1 MSRFSISHLRV
12 GPDDLRRQLPLSG
25 ETVDIRQG
33 PDGQTYFSARLDG
46 QLKHHIGASTDTST
60 FPAERLGSDDSGPF
74 LWVSDIVMRAST
86 PGEAPH
92 HGMQR
97 FPVDL
102 AYILDLSYWD
112 DQTVDYAKLQ
122 PVAAVDIDD
131 LPQDATEEAVD
142 QERSPALATVEDRPE
157 PSFSEPGRD
166 DLPEDSGQTTARTT
180 VVAQPASTHDPLVED
195 DPAGEPDRVALPADV
210 PTVGDD
216 RTDEEHIAADEEG
229 ESDPGPAAPA
239 PAPVPSPWPIATGP
253 AVTPELVMT
262 PARTATAAAR
272 NAGDVDATTHAEA
285 LPADPA
291 PSSPTVASEPPTAST
306 ADASEITGPIPTATT
321 ARPPAPIGVGA
332 DIASR
337 SRRLAAPPQ
346 SSPERDHSAAA
357 TAAKAPSSARHS
369 EASSYPSSWPPAA
382 RPARPAAAPQ
392 MPPQHTMRPPII
404 PTTSS
409 RRTPSKKAIAISVV
423 ILIGAILTAI
433 AVWNV
438 AGSDSGSGQAAA
450 PTPSRPPDV
459 DIQRVKNAVPKGYSD
474 TSCTARDD
482 SAEASVKCGPNT
494 DPGGPQTAT
503 YTLYTDQQA
512 LNQAFATTIA
522 GFDQVTC
529 PGNIQSPGA
538 WRRNAAPNKVAGTL
552 FCGIRAGQAAVIW
565 TSNAQSLLNVTEAG
579 AQGPTLDQLYT
590 WWGTHS

>member
-1 MSRFSISHLRV
+1 M
-12 GPDDLRRQLPLSG
+12 
-25 ETVDIRQG
+25 
-33 PDGQTYFSARLDG
+33 
-46 QLKHHIGASTDTST
+46 
-60 FPAERLGSDDSGPF
+60 
-74 LWVSDIVMRAST
+74 SDIVMRAST
-86 PGEAPH
+86 PGAAPH

-102 AYILDLSYWD
+102 AYILDPSYWD

-131 LPQDATEEAVD
+131 LPHDVTEAAAD
-142 QERSPALATVEDRPE
+142 QERNPAAATIEDLKE
-157 PSFSEPGRD
+157 DSFSEPRSD
-166 DLPEDSGQTTARTT
+166 DPPEDSGQTTASTT
-180 VVAQPASTHDPLVED
+180 VAAHPAPAHDPLVDD
-195 DPAGEPDRVALPADV
+195 DPAGEPDRVTLPADV

-216 RTDEEHIAADEEG
+216 RTDEQHIAADEEG
-229 ESDPGPAAPA
+229 ESDPDPAAPA
-239 PAPVPSPWPIATGP
+239 PAPVPSPSPIATAP
-253 AVTPELVMT
+253 AVIPELVMT

-272 NAGDVDATTHAEA
+272 NAGDADATTHAEA

-291 PSSPTVASEPPTAST
+291 PSSTTVASEPPTAST
-306 ADASEITGPIPTATT
+306 PDASESTGPIPTATT
-321 ARPPAPIGVGA
+321 ARPPAPIGVSA

-337 SRRLAAPPQ
+337 SRRLPAPHQ
-346 SSPERDHSAAA
+346 SPPERDHSVAAGAAA
-357 TAAKAPSSARHS
+357 PAPSSARHS

-382 RPARPAAAPQ
+382 RPARPAPAPQ
-392 MPPQHTMRPPII
+392 LPPQHTTRPPII
-404 PTTSS
+404 PTTPN
-409 RRTPSKKAIAISVV
+409 RRAPSKKALAISAV
-423 ILIGAILTAI
+423 ILIGVILTAI
-433 AVWNV
+433 AVRNV

-450 PTPSRPPDV
+450 PAPSRPSDTDV
-459 DIQRVKNAVPKGYSD
+459 QRVKNAVPKGYSD
-474 TSCTARDD
+474 TSCTARDA

-552 FCGIRAGQAAVIW
+552 FCGTRAGQAAVIW
-565 TSNAQSLLNVTEAG
+565 TSNAQTLLNVTEAG

-590 WWGTHS
+590 WWSTHS